1 MRNTRNAEPAGREQ
15 TAREEI
21 LRAAAE
27 LFMDLGYKA
36 TSIDAIA
43 ERMGAT
49 KGRVYHYYGS
59 KAEIFFD
66 IQLEAMKG
74 LLAVVRPIAAGAGDP
89 AEKLERMARAHVEIL
104 IREASV
110 QKVAVKGL
118 ERELM
123 SSAGLRHT
131 KTLRE
136 IMSLRDEYEQIFA
149 EVIDEG
155 TRRGLFEDLPPRLLT
170 KPFFGALNWLTI
182 WYRPRVLQTE
192 DDTREIVDA
201 LAGFVMRGIRRE
213 TRKGG

>member
-1 MRNTRNAEPAGREQ
+1 MRNTKNAEPAGREQ

-21 LRAAAE
+21 IRAAAE

-49 KGRVYHYYGS
+49 KGRVYHYYTS

-66 IQLEAMKG
+66 IQLAAMKG

-89 AEKLERMARAHVEIL
+89 VEKLERMARAHVEIL
-104 IREASV
+104 IREVSV

-123 SSAGLRHT
+123 SSVGLRHR
-131 KTLRE
+131 KTLHE

-155 TRRGLFEDLPPRLLT
+155 IRQDLFEDLPPRLLS

-201 LAGFVMRGIRRE
+201 LSGFVMRGIRRE
-213 TRKGG
+213 TRNGD